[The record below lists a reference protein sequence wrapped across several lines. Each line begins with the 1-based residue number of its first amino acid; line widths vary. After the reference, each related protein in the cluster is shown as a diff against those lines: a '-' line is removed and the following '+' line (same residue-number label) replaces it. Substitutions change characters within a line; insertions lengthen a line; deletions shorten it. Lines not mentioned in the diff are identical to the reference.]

1 MSSRVGDK
9 EVLDLYGG
17 HRIAAVG
24 NRYASAGGALGNDP
38 HCQHLEG
45 GEQPRTVKG
54 GGGSLGSGPGEGRTL
69 GGETERW
76 WEIVLNILQGSK

>member
-1 MSSRVGDK
+1 M
-9 EVLDLYGG
+9 
-17 HRIAAVG
+17 
-24 NRYASAGGALGNDP
+24 GNDP